1 MGRKTLDVYSREGVT
16 LHAPST
22 PLILG
27 PKRRLTSAKEALYNP
42 CLPTLRRMD
51 MDDVLR
57 KLTDEH
63 SRHSTPCSRG
73 NYELLLRSNSRTVEI
88 IYDRVVRFLDNQVST
103 LATVTNQ
110 LWLYVANNF
119 IATFQNITTKL
130 ANNSTY
136 S

>member
-1 MGRKTLDVYSREGVT
+1 MATKYHTLWAEPCTVGRKTLDVYSREG
-16 LHAPST
+16 LPSHARST
-22 PLILG
+22 PLVLG
-27 PKRRLTSAKEALYNP
+27 PKRRLTSAKEVLYNP

-73 NYELLLRSNSRTVEI
+73 DYELLSSF
-88 IYDRVVRFLDNQVST
+88 YFS
-103 LATVTNQ
+103 
-110 LWLYVANNF
+110 
-119 IATFQNITTKL
+119 
-130 ANNSTY
+130 Y